1 MAKQVIYR
9 RGTTAEHAN
18 FVGANGE
25 ITVDTVKHV
34 VIVHDG
40 VTAGGFPLANSSAVN
55 ASISSLTANAAN
67 QATTITVLQ
76 ANAATQSNA
85 IVALQSNA
93 VVQQAA
99 IDAFTLASN
108 STVIFAN
115 IAGVRANVE
124 AANVQIGLLYGNAT
138 IQNEAIVLA
147 NANITALQSSITAAN
162 LAIASFVTG
171 SGFAN
176 IEQLTANITAVNSAI
191 STQGVTFAT
200 NVAVAGVRA
209 NVTAANSAISS
220 LQANIAAANVAINNI
235 ALSPSLIAGVT
246 AAVTSGNLVPTQAN
260 VYTLGTPEFP
270 WNHLYVGTGSITI
283 GNVTLSSTDGNLTFG
298 GGGNLLSSLS
308 GTTFTAKNMP
318 DPSYAP
324 NAFGADYEIL
334 NVFHRGIEFY
344 GTNSSGSITYNDSDV
359 ENNYLNQFWEFSG
372 RGIKT
377 GGNVQV
383 GQGPYAEG
391 VNVPGVVFSDGTIQR
406 TANIMLAAFTMAN
419 SQQWTSNVS
428 TIGAALNQLAARLKA
443 AGF

>member
-34 VIVHDG
+34 VVVHDG
-40 VTAGGFPLANSSAVN
+40 VTAGGVPLANASAVN

-108 STVIFAN
+108 ATVIFAN

-124 AANVQIGLLYGNAT
+124 AANVQIGLLFGNAT

-200 NVAVAGVRA
+200 NVAVADVRA

-235 ALSPSLIAGVT
+235 ALSPSLLDSISV
-246 AAVTSGNLVPTQAN
+246 AAT
-260 VYTLGTPEFP
+260 
-270 WNHLYVGTGSITI
+270 
-283 GNVTLSSTDGNLTFG
+283 
-298 GGGNLLSSLS
+298 
-308 GTTFTAKNMP
+308 
-318 DPSYAP
+318 
-324 NAFGADYEIL
+324 
-334 NVFHRGIEFY
+334 
-344 GTNSSGSITYNDSDV
+344 
-359 ENNYLNQFWEFSG
+359 
-372 RGIKT
+372 
-377 GGNVQV
+377 
-383 GQGPYAEG
+383 
-391 VNVPGVVFSDGTIQR
+391 
-406 TANIMLAAFTMAN
+406 FTMAN
-419 SQQWTSNVS
+419 YQQWTSNVS
-428 TIGAALNQLAARLKA
+428 TIGAALNQLAARLSA
-443 AGF
+443 AGS